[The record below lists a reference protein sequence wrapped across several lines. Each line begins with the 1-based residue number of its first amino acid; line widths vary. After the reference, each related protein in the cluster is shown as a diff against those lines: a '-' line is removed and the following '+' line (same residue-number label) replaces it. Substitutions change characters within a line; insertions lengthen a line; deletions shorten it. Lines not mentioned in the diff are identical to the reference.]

1 MLSLKAPSWRRIGLL
16 GGSFN
21 PAHGGH
27 LHISRLALGRLAL
40 DEVWWLVSPQNPLKS
55 GSCMAP
61 LNARLKAAQELAD
74 GADIQVTNLE
84 HELGTHYT
92 VDTIDALKRRF
103 PDIKFVWL
111 MGADILAEVHQWHNW
126 LSIFHSVPVAVF
138 ARPTYSFKAAKS
150 KAARRLARYRLDS
163 RRASALAA
171 ARPPAW
177 VSMRTPLDP
186 TSATEIRAH
195 MRTR

>member
-1 MLSLKAPSWRRIGLL
+1 MPSLKASRRPRIGLL

-21 PAHGGH
+21 PAHSGH

-40 DEVWWLVSPQNPLKS
+40 DEVWWLVSPQNPLKT
-55 GSCMAP
+55 GSSMAP
-61 LNARLKAAQELAD
+61 RNERLKLAQEFAD
-74 GADIQVTNLE
+74 SPEIKVTNIE
-84 HELGTHYT
+84 HELGTCYT
-92 VDTIDALKRRF
+92 ADTIDALKHRF
-103 PDIKFVWL
+103 PDVGFVWL
-111 MGADILAEVHQWHNW
+111 MGADNLAEVHQWHNW
-126 LSIFHSVPVAVF
+126 SSIFHSVPVAVF

-150 KAARRLARYRLDS
+150 KAARRFARYRLDS
-163 RRASALAA
+163 RLASTLAE

-186 TSATEIRAH
+186 SSATEIRAH